1 MCEGNQL
8 LAWRKNK
15 AVMKSGREDG
25 RDGKEE
31 GRKRNRKSSSRQRQQ
46 TQKRGRQ
53 NVEKGFTDDEI
64 KNKSKRREK
73 GTGAD

>member
-1 MCEGNQL
+1 MGEMERRKEGI
-8 LAWRKNK
+8 
-15 AVMKSGREDG
+15 
-25 RDGKEE
+25 
-31 GRKRNRKSSSRQRQQ
+31 RNRKSSSRQRQQ